1 MMKLERLSFGMGDRF
16 GYQGKAQ
23 LQAIIQAKETG
34 IDIVPIWNK
43 SFREHQ
49 FVHTSPD
56 AVREE
61 ADAAVEALGWTGSY
75 FVDADHIGLNNV
87 DHFIPSSDFY
97 ILDVADFTGKAASA
111 QDTEAFMSKFS
122 EYTGTLEIPGIEAAF
137 KIDRERLWAIADK
150 YLLAV
155 KEAGRIYR
163 HIESAKGRG
172 NFITE
177 VSMDETDDPQTA
189 VELFFILAAVSEE
202 GIPAQTIAPKFT
214 GRFNKGVDYV
224 GDVIQFEKEF
234 NDDLAVIAFAIK
246 AFGLPDNLK
255 LSVHSGSDKFSIY
268 KPIGDAIRLTGAGVH
283 VKTAGTTWLE
293 ELIGLAEAGGEGLLI
308 AKEVYRKALD
318 RMVELCEP
326 YSAVIDIESSKLPGV
341 EEVNAWDGKRFAA
354 SLRHDQTCDAYNMHF
369 RQLLHIGFKIAA
381 DMGDRYLNALKEYEA
396 VIAKHVSEN
405 LFERHIKRLF
415 MTDQAEFSQ

>member
-1 MMKLERLSFGMGDRF
+1 MKLERLSFGMGDRF

-61 ADAAVEALGWTGSY
+61 ADAAAEALGWTGSY

-97 ILDVADFTGKAASA
+97 TLDVADFTGKAASA

>member
-1 MMKLERLSFGMGDRF
+1 MKLERLSFGMGDRF
-16 GYQGKAQ
+16 GHQGKAQ
-23 LQAIIQAKETG
+23 LQAIIQAKEAG
-34 IDIVPIWNK
+34 IDIVPVWNK

-49 FVHTSPD
+49 FVHTSPA

-61 ADAAVEALGWTGSY
+61 ADAAVKALGWTGSY

-97 ILDVADFTGKAASA
+97 TLDVADFTGKAASS
-111 QDTEAFMSKFS
+111 QDAEAFMNKFS
-122 EYTGTLEIPGIEAAF
+122 EYTGILEIPGIDAAF
-137 KIDRERLWAIADK
+137 EIDKERLRAIADK

-163 HIESAKGRG
+163 HIESEKGRG

-177 VSMDETDDPQTA
+177 VSMDETDDPQTP

-224 GDVIQFEKEF
+224 GDVRQFEKEF

-246 AFGLPDNLK
+246 EFALSENLK

-293 ELIGLAEAGGEGLLI
+293 ELIGLAEAGGEGLAI

-318 RMVELCEP
+318 RMDELCKP
-326 YSAVIDIESSKLPGV
+326 YAAVIDIDPLKLPKVGDV
-341 EEVNAWDGKRFAA
+341 SDWDGKTFAA
-354 SLRHDQTCDAYNMHF
+354 SLRHDQACGAYNMHF

-381 DMGDRYLNALKEYEA
+381 DMEDRYLNALKEYEA
-396 VIAKHVSEN
+396 VIAKHVCEN

-415 MTDQAEFSQ
+415 MTDQAEFTQ